1 MKDFQ
6 DLVNALENIQ
16 SLENKEQKESRLKE
30 LKYQI
35 RKLEITVIVIGL
47 IILNLITL
55 PFFGII
61 PFNILSVLAILG
73 GIGLII
79 KAFRDGDTLET
90 EKYFLL
96 IYLNSNKNQDEDGK

>member
-1 MKDFQ
+1 MKDFE
-6 DLVNALENIQ
+6 DITKAIENIQ
-16 SLENKEQKESRLKE
+16 SLESQEQKESRLKE

-35 RKLEITVIVIGL
+35 RKLEISVIVIGL
-47 IILNLITL
+47 IILNLIIL
-55 PFFGII
+55 PFFGILS
-61 PFNILSVLAILG
+61 FNILSVVAILG

-96 IYLNSNKNQDEDGK
+96 IYLNSNKNQDKDGK